1 MAFRERTRE
10 IMKDYINV
18 DELVKKWCA
27 LIEEADQTDEELA
40 LAFAKAS
47 NKIYQQRVKDGMR
60 KAGAVSETN

>member
-1 MAFRERTRE
+1 
-10 IMKDYINV
+10 MKDYINV

-47 NKIYQQRVKDGMR
+47 NKIYQQKGRYS
-60 KAGAVSETN
+60 A